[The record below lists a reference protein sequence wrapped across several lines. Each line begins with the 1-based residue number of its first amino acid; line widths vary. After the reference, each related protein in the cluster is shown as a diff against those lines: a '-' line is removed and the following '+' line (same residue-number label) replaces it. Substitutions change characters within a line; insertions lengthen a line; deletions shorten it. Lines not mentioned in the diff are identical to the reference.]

1 MFCFVKKYLLA
12 ILCTLFFRTEL
23 LNRSPVVW
31 QGLAGGNV
39 GDLQILLCGDF
50 YFD

>member
-1 MFCFVKKYLLA
+1 MFFFVKKCLPA